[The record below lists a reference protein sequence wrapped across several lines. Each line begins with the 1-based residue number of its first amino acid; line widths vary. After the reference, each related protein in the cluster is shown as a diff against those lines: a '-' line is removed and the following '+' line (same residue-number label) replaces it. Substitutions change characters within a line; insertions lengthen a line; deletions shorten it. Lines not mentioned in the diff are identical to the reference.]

1 MDPTIPTTSAP
12 ALAIHPI
19 PAFQDNYFWLLSREG
34 DAVVV
39 DPGDAAPVEAAL
51 SEHGLKLVAI
61 LVTHHHP
68 DHIGG
73 IAKLVASHPAPVY
86 GPRKECAT
94 IKLLSVLLDEADS
107 VEILGR
113 RFSVLEVPGHT
124 KGHIA
129 YYSEGTGGARPILL
143 CGDTLFSAGCGRLF
157 EGTPAQMHASLS
169 RLAALPGETEV
180 YCTHEYTT
188 SNLAFAQVV
197 EPDNAELAAYI
208 ARVKELR
215 AQNRPSLPS
224 TIALER
230 AVNPFLRT
238 GSASVQQAATQHA
251 GRALSDETETFAV
264 LRSWKDGY
272 RPPAAL

>member
-1 MDPTIPTTSAP
+1 MNLDLPATNAP
-12 ALAIHPI
+12 DLAIHPI
-19 PAFQDNYFWLLSREG
+19 PAFQDNYLWLLSFAGE
-34 DAVVV
+34 AVVV

-51 SEHGLKLVAI
+51 SERGLKLVAI

-73 IAKLVASHPAPVY
+73 IAQLLATHPVPVY
-86 GPRKECAT
+86 GPIKERAT
-94 IKLLSVLLDEADS
+94 IKPLSVLLEEGDS
-107 VEILGR
+107 VVVLGR

-129 YYSEGTGGARPILL
+129 YYAEGASGARPILL

-169 RLAALPGETEV
+169 RLAALPGETQV

-188 SNLAFAQVV
+188 SNLAFAKAV
-197 EPDNAELAAYI
+197 EPDNPELATYI
-208 ARVKELR
+208 ARVGTLR
-215 AQNRPSLPS
+215 AQNTPSLPS
-224 TIALER
+224 SIALER
-230 AVNPFLRT
+230 SINPFLRT
-238 GSASVQQAATQHA
+238 SLASVRAAAARHA
-251 GRALSDETETFAV
+251 GRAMSDDTETFAV

-272 RPPAAL
+272 RPSTAP